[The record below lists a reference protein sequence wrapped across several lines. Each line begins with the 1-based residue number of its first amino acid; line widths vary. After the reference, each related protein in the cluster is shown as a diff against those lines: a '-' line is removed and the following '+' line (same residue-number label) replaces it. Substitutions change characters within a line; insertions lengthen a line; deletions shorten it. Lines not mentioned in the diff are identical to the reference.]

1 MLFECEGEKQGNVIH
16 VGVSVAGNFLLLE
29 GQAPLR
35 SSGIN
40 AAHICYMVIFDL
52 IFVSRLKMLLICE
65 KNC

>member
-29 GQAPLR
+29 AQAPLR

-40 AAHICYMVIFDL
+40 AAHICYIVIFDF
-52 IFVSRLKMLLICE
+52 IFVSCLKNVVSMR
-65 KNC
+65 K

>member
-29 GQAPLR
+29 AQAPLR

-40 AAHICYMVIFDL
+40 AGHICYIVIFDL
-52 IFVSRLKMLLICE
+52 IFVSYLKNVVSMR
-65 KNC
+65 K